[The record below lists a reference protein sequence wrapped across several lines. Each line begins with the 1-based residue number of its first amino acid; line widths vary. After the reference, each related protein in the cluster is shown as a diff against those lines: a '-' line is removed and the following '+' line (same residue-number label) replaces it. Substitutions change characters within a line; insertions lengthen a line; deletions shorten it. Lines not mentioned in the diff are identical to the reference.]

1 MWWSCLVVALIMLF
15 EGTAL
20 FIGIIILSPGN
31 DWVNLTNILLLV
43 IDIFVAAGLLRVV
56 FRGSDREKSVLM
68 YVLLATTM
76 ITHVYRA
83 IEYFLPIPTRFLFNE
98 LLFFMNGLNLVLA
111 VLALVAGFYLYYKSS
126 R

>member
-20 FIGIIILSPGN
+20 FIGMIILSPGN

-43 IDIFVAAGLLRVV
+43 IDIFVAAGLLRVI

-68 YVLLATTM
+68 YVLLVITT
-76 ITHVYRA
+76 ITHAYRA
-83 IEYFLPIPTRFLFNE
+83 VEYFLPIPTRFLFNE
-98 LLFFMNGLNLVLA
+98 LLFFVNDLKLVLA
-111 VLALVAGFYLYYKSS
+111 VLALVVGLYLYYSS
-126 R
+126 SQ